1 MKKLTNFCFAGLILL
16 GLSLAMCSE
25 QPASKT
31 ETAVCD
37 NLEASTPQQ
46 ALAKLMAGNE
56 RYVAGTASIRA
67 PAWTVWPRPHRIRH
81 PLQAW

>member
-1 MKKLTNFCFAGLILL
+1 MRKLTNFCFAGLILL

-56 RYVAGTASIRA
+56 RYVAGNCIH
-67 PAWTVWPRPHRIRH
+67 PHRR
-81 PLQAW
+81 QQCKQRERDG